1 MVGTI
6 GFFTGTVFLGMGF
19 IMEIVRYRNECR
31 ERVEQVKTL
40 AKIIEKLNKELIIQK
55 GGSDSDIK
63 YPRMDTTIIN
73 NLKTRK
79 LDFFWPN
86 LNNNHAYYWLG
97 FWVIYAFLHEI
108 VVTSFF

>member
-19 IMEIVRYRNECR
+19 IMEMVRYRKECR
-31 ERVEQVKTL
+31 DRVEQVKTL

-55 GGSDSDIK
+55 GGSDFDIK

-86 LNNNHAYYWLG
+86 LNNNHAYYWFC
-97 FWVIYAFLHEI
+97 FWVIFPFLFEM
-108 VVTSFF
+108 VTSFF